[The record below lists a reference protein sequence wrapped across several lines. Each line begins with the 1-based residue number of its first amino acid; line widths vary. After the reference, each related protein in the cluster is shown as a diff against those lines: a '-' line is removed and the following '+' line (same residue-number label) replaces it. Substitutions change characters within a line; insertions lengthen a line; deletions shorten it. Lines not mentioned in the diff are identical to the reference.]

1 MNKTSRIYIAGH
13 TGLIGSAIV
22 RKYRREG
29 FTNII
34 TRTHQELDLCDQL
47 SVKKL
52 FNEEKPEYVILA
64 AAKVGGIQTN
74 SAHPAQFLIENLSIQ
89 NNVILA
95 AHEYNVQKLLN
106 ISCGCAY
113 PTNAMQPI
121 KEEYLLSGKPEI
133 TNEGFAIAKI
143 VGIKLCEKIHL
154 EFNQNFI
161 SCIAANTYGQNDHFD
176 ENRSHVISSLIRK
189 LHDAKQNNLP
199 AITIWGTGTAL
210 REFIYVD
217 DLAYALHLLMQKYS
231 DPEIINIGSG
241 YEISIQELST
251 IIQKV
256 IQYKG
261 TIRFDSSKPD
271 GMKRRLLDNTKM
283 KALGFTLKISLEEG
297 ISRTYQFMLKAQ

>member
-1 MNKTSRIYIAGH
+1 MPGKWRFPF
-13 TGLIGSAIV
+13 
-22 RKYRREG
+22 REG
-29 FTNII
+29 QCPNHPVL
-34 TRTHQELDLCDQL
+34 RCY
-47 SVKKL
+47 SSL
-52 FNEEKPEYVILA
+52 FADSLHF
-64 AAKVGGIQTN
+64 
-74 SAHPAQFLIENLSIQ
+74 SS
-89 NNVILA
+89 
-95 AHEYNVQKLLN
+95 
-106 ISCGCAY
+106 
-113 PTNAMQPI
+113 
-121 KEEYLLSGKPEI
+121 EI
-133 TNEGFAIAKI
+133 FAFH
-143 VGIKLCEKIHL
+143 VTFHL